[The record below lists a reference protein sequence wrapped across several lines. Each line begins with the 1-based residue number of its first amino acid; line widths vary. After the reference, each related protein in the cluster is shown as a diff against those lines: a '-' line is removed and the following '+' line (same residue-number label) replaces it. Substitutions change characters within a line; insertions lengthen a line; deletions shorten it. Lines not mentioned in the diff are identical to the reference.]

1 MSDLYSLE
9 ILRAAERTAFKR
21 VLAMGGLSDILG
33 RLDLFRAAMLRTLLH
48 QPTLH
53 EHIFFDPDEAT
64 TPIIRALV
72 LEDDPLVATA
82 HREMLWML
90 APDADVTVCR
100 TQEEALKHLA
110 ATRRKPNLLL
120 VDLCLDEKHTG
131 HLSFLQIVGGSQQ
144 GATFV
149 DAMKDIEDAA
159 QPALSDGRALV
170 IALSS
175 QALNR
180 AQELSLLHRGVHGVV
195 QKPLTTATLRC
206 AVGMVWE

>member
-1 MSDLYSLE
+1 
-9 ILRAAERTAFKR
+9 
-21 VLAMGGLSDILG
+21 
-33 RLDLFRAAMLRTLLH
+33 MLRTLLH

-53 EHIFFDPDEAT
+53 AHIYYEPDDAT
-64 TPIIRALV
+64 APMIRALV

-82 HREMLWML
+82 HREMLWLL
-90 APDADVTVCR
+90 APDADVTVCN

-110 ATRRKPNLLL
+110 AIRRKPNLLL

-131 HLSFLQIVGGSQQ
+131 HLSILQIVAGGG
-144 GATFV
+144 GATLV
-149 DAMKDIEDAA
+149 DAMRDIEDNA

-175 QALNR
+175 KALNR
-180 AQELSLLHRGVHGVV
+180 AQEFSLLHRGVHGVV